1 MRGSIRLFRIFGI
14 SINVH
19 VTFLFLLIFFLSGG
33 IRELFLIIGVFCFV
47 TLHEICHSLVA
58 RHYGIEVREIT
69 LFPIGGVASM
79 RSMPEK
85 PSQEFFISIVG
96 PLFNIAV
103 IAIFYHPLKALLG
116 TEAFF
121 HRPLSTATWG
131 LTAAYLYWI
140 NLILAAFNLLPAF
153 PMDGGRV
160 LRSLLVGRIGYKR
173 ATKFA
178 VNLGRIFALAFVYF
192 GIVNSN
198 IILVAIAV
206 FIYMAASNESRQAD
220 IKETL
225 KKFKIKDI
233 LQADFTI
240 LPNAEEDDMQ
250 KLIIAPSI
258 LSADFSKLSQE
269 IKAVEEAGADW
280 IHVDI
285 MDGHFVPNITVGPA
299 VVKSIRPVTKLIL
312 DVHLMIKNPEKYI
325 EYFAKAGS
333 DIITFHSEIEEDP
346 KEIIKLIRYYN
357 KKVGISI
364 KPKTDVRSIEN
375 ILPMVDMVLIMTV
388 EPGFGGQSF
397 IFDCLPKIE
406 ELRKIFKKDIEVD
419 GGINEETARDC
430 LKNGANVLV
439 AGSFIFGAKDYSLA
453 IKKLREA
460 L

>member
-1 MRGSIRLFRIFGI
+1 MG
-14 SINVH
+14 
-19 VTFLFLLIFFLSGG
+19 
-33 IRELFLIIGVFCFV
+33 
-47 TLHEICHSLVA
+47 
-58 RHYGIEVREIT
+58 
-69 LFPIGGVASM
+69 
-79 RSMPEK
+79 SMPER
-85 PSQEFFISIVG
+85 PSQEFFISIAG

-103 IAIFYHPLKALLG
+103 IVIFYHSVKDLLG
-116 TEAFF
+116 TEVFF

-131 LTAAYLYWI
+131 LTVAYLYWI
-140 NLILAAFNLLPAF
+140 NLILAVFNLIPAF

-160 LRSLLVGRIGYKR
+160 LRSLLAGRMGYKR

-178 VNLGRIFALAFVYF
+178 VNLGHIFALAFVYF

-198 IILVAIAV
+198 IMLVAIAI
-206 FIYMAASNESRQAD
+206 FIYIAASNESRQLDA
-220 IKETL
+220 KEAL
-225 KKFKIKDI
+225 KKFNIKDI
-233 LQADFTI
+233 LQSDFII
-240 LPNAEEDDMQ
+240 LPSDTELAEEDDMQ
-250 KLIIAPSI
+250 KIIIAPSI
-258 LSADFSKLSQE
+258 LSADFSRLDRE

-280 IHVDI
+280 IHVDV

-333 DIITFHSEIEEDP
+333 DIITFHSEIEKDP

-419 GGINEETARDC
+419 GGINEERARDC
-430 LKNGANVLV
+430 IKRGANVLV
-439 AGSFIFGAKDYSLA
+439 AGSFVFGSKDYSVA